1 VVGVSLV
8 AGGVAVSLL
17 ALVVRALAAVIAS
30 TADIRRACD
39 AVVVCTNSVIRACQ
53 EVEPL
58 ARDIRLDVEATRES
72 VKTPL
77 TATSDALRKAS
88 DDLTSLKTT
97 LLVTLA
103 SVIAA
108 ASAFLAL

>member
-39 AVVVCTNSVIRACQ
+39 AVVVCTSSVIRACQ

-58 ARDIRLDVEATRES
+58 ARDIRMDVEATRQT
-72 VKTPL
+72 VKTPV
-77 TATSDALRKAS
+77 DALRKAS